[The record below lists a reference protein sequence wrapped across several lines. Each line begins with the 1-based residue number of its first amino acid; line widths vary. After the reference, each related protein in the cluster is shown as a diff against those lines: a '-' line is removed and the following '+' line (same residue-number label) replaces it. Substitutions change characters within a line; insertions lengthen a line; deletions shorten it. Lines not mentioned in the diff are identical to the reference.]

1 MFAILAVLMTATIA
15 VFPVFAGTSDINSG
29 NGLESSIITSVPR
42 TMSYQGILKDSGGD
56 PAVDSVYS
64 VTFRIYDAE
73 SGGTSEWTEILPCTT
88 SEGYFTALFSNVNIP
103 FDEDYWLEL
112 DHAKKSPWWD
122 TPPAPTPAI
131 TRRLVA
137 AGWMTV

>member
-64 VTFRIYDAE
+64 VTFRMPKAAAHPNGRRYCPAQHRR
-73 SGGTSEWTEILPCTT
+73 GILQR
-88 SEGYFTALFSNVNIP
+88 YLA
-103 FDEDYWLEL
+103 
-112 DHAKKSPWWD
+112 
-122 TPPAPTPAI
+122 
-131 TRRLVA
+131 
-137 AGWMTV
+137 M